1 MKLLEGRRK
10 KFFGVYLTSQI
21 FIMYD
26 KSSVLVSSECFFEET
41 ANGDVATVYFL
52 VKVGPVICKCF
63 LQETKM
69 LVCNVTNVYIL
80 YQIVYVASVKKY
92 YIINIFVPNRLP
104 KTVNFVSLGYCTSY
118 VSFLD
123 ETSLLKITYFYRHD
137 KIYDLTLANCT
148 STYSKGPL
156 CNVSYV
162 FLAKLFKII

>member
-1 MKLLEGRRK
+1 
-10 KFFGVYLTSQI
+10 
-21 FIMYD
+21 MYD
-26 KSSVLVSSECFFEET
+26 KPSALVSSECFFEDA

-63 LQETKM
+63 
-69 LVCNVTNVYIL
+69 
-80 YQIVYVASVKKY
+80 QIVYVASVKKY

-123 ETSLLKITYFYRHD
+123 ETSLLKITYFDRHD